1 MVAAEV
7 KLFGLYSYSGI
18 EIKDPSI
25 SQTLSLKEVVMPH
38 TYARHA
44 NKQFAK
50 QKVNVIERLVNKL
63 MRGGTGEK
71 LGGKIIRTKGKLQ
84 GKKSKAIKIVKE
96 AFEIVARET
105 KQNPI
110 QLLIRAIEYSAPRE
124 GVTRVRL
131 GGIAY
136 QVAVDEAAQRRLDI
150 ALKNIALAAI
160 IQAFKKRL
168 TVAEALANE
177 IILASKNSQ
186 DSYSVKR
193 KNEAERMAK
202 SAR

>member
-1 MVAAEV
+1 MDS
-7 KLFGLYSYSGI
+7 KLFGKYSYDGI
-18 EIKDPSI
+18 QISDPSI
-25 SQTLSLKEVVMPH
+25 AQVISLKPVTIPH

-50 QKVNVIERLVNKL
+50 QRVNVVERLVNKL

-71 LGGKIIRTKGKLQ
+71 LGGKIIRTHGKLQ
-84 GKKSKAIKIVKE
+84 GKKSKAIKIVKK
-96 AFEIVARET
+96 AFEIVE
-105 KQNPI
+105 KQAGQSPL
-110 QLLIRAIEYSAPRE
+110 QLLVKAVENSAPRE

-136 QVAVDEAAQRRLDI
+136 QVAVDEAAQRRLDV
-150 ALKNIALAAI
+150 ALRNIALAAI
-160 IQAFKKRL
+160 TQAFKNKL
-168 TVAEALANE
+168 SLAEALANE

>member
-1 MVAAEV
+1 MDV
-7 KLFGLYSYSGI
+7 KLFGKYSYSGI
-18 EIKDPSI
+18 TINDPSI
-25 SQTLSLKEVVMPH
+25 AQVISLKPVIMPH

-50 QKVNVIERLVNKL
+50 QRVNVVERLVNKL

-71 LGGKIIRTKGKLQ
+71 LGGKIIRTHGKLQ
-84 GKKSKAIKIVKE
+84 GKKSKAIKIVRT
-96 AFEIVARET
+96 AFEIVEKQT
-105 KQNPI
+105 SQNPI
-110 QLLIRAIEYSAPRE
+110 QLLIKAVENSAPRE

-150 ALKNIALAAI
+150 ALRNIALAAI
-160 IQAFKKRL
+160 TQAFKNKL
-168 TVAEALANE
+168 SVAEALANE

-193 KNEAERMAK
+193 KNESERMAK